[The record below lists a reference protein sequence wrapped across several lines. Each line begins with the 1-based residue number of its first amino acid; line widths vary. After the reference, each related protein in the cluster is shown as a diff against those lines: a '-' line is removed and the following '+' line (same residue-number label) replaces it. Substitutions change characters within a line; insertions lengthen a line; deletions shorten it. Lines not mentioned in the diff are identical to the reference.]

1 MDENVR
7 YITGIDV
14 GSENVRAVVATID
27 RDGSV
32 SVVGYNEGKNAG
44 MQKGV
49 VDTLSGPA
57 EAIDKM
63 LLEVERMSGFSINS
77 AFVSIN
83 GSNVMSVQ
91 ASGRIALG
99 TPDHE
104 ITEADLERVEG
115 ATVLG
120 KVPANREI
128 LDVLPLSY
136 TLDGQSG
143 IKDPLGM
150 TGLLLEM
157 NANVISALMP
167 TAVNLRKSLDGGGI
181 TAEKLIPSVCAA
193 ATAVL
198 TERQR
203 ENGVAVVDLGYAT
216 TGVAIYENGDLQY
229 VGVIPVGANNITND
243 LAILLQVPTEIAED
257 IKRRFVTG
265 LFKDDD
271 KEIVVKKG
279 RDELAFSRKEVN
291 RVVRDRLDEIFEGVV
306 NEIKLAG
313 YAKKLPEG
321 IVFVGGGSK
330 MRDLDVYAKSVLQTA
345 TRIGLPTGFG
355 GVADAI
361 KTPDYACALGL
372 ALLAARTAPAPV
384 HKTSKKS
391 TSKKSGNKK
400 EKLNFLSK
408 LFGKF

>member
-1 MDENVR
+1 MDENTR
-7 YITGIDV
+7 YVAGIDV
-14 GSENVRAVVATID
+14 GSENVRAVVATVG
-27 RDGSV
+27 RDGSI
-32 SVVGYNEGKNAG
+32 SVVGYNEGKNGG
-44 MQKGV
+44 MQKGT

-63 LLEVERMSGFSINS
+63 LLEVERMSGFNINS

-91 ASGRIALG
+91 ADGRIALG

-104 ITEADLERVEG
+104 ITEDDLDRVEG

-120 KVPANREI
+120 KIPANREI

-157 NANVISALMP
+157 RANVISALMP
-167 TAVNLRKSLDGGGI
+167 TAVNLRKSLDGANI
-181 TAEKLIPSVCAA
+181 TAEKLVPSVCAA

-198 TERQR
+198 SEKQR
-203 ENGVAVVDLGYAT
+203 ENGVAVIDLGYAT

-243 LAILLQVPTEIAED
+243 LAILLQVPTEVAED

-271 KEIVVKKG
+271 KEIVIKKG
-279 RDELAFSRKEVN
+279 REELAFSRKEVN
-291 RVVRDRLDEIFEGVV
+291 RVVRDRLDEIFAGVE

-321 IVFVGGGSK
+321 VVLVGGGSK
-330 MRDLDVYAKSVLQTA
+330 MRDLDIYAKSVLQTA
-345 TRIGLPTGFG
+345 TRIGLPVGFG

-361 KTPDYACALGL
+361 KSPDYACALGL
-372 ALLAARTAPAPV
+372 ALLASRSSGAPV
-384 HKTSKKS
+384 KNPTSKKPKAKKE
-391 TSKKSGNKK
+391 KKSGGGIFK
-400 EKLNFLSK
+400 K

>member
-1 MDENVR
+1 MDENTR
-7 YITGIDV
+7 YVAGIDV
-14 GSENVRAVVATID
+14 GSENIRAVVATVG
-27 RDGSV
+27 RDGSI

-44 MQKGV
+44 MQKGM

-57 EAIDKM
+57 EAVDKM
-63 LLEVERMSGFSINS
+63 LLEVERMSGFNINS

-83 GSNVMSVQ
+83 GSNVMSIQ
-91 ASGRIALG
+91 ADGRIALG

-104 ITEADLERVEG
+104 ITEEDLDRVEG

-120 KVPANREI
+120 KIPANREI

-157 NANVISALMP
+157 RANVISALMP
-167 TAVNLRKSLDGGGI
+167 TAVNLRKSLDGATI
-181 TAEKLIPSVCAA
+181 TAEKLVPSVMAA
-193 ATAVL
+193 ASAVL
-198 TERQR
+198 TEKQR

-243 LAILLQVPTEIAED
+243 LAILLQVPTEVAED

-279 RDELAFSRKEVN
+279 HTELAFSRKEVN
-291 RVVRDRLDEIFEGVV
+291 RVVRDRLDEIFAGVA

-321 IVFVGGGSK
+321 IVLVGGGAK
-330 MRDLDVYAKSVLQTA
+330 MRDLDVYAKSALGTA
-345 TRIGLPTGFG
+345 TRIGIPTGFG
-355 GVADAI
+355 GIADAI
-361 KTPDYACALGL
+361 AKPEYASAIGL
-372 ALLAARTAPAPV
+372 ALLASRSPGSAV
-384 HKTSKKS
+384 KKS
-391 TSKKSGNKK
+391 ATKKSKGKK
-400 EKLNFLSK
+400 EKTKPGLLKK

>member
-1 MDENVR
+1 MDENAR
-7 YITGIDV
+7 YVTGIDV

-27 RDGSV
+27 NKDGSI
-32 SVVGYNEGKNAG
+32 SVVGYNEGPNSG

-57 EAIDKM
+57 EAIDKI
-63 LLEVERMSGFSINS
+63 LLEVERMSGFDINS

-91 ASGRIALG
+91 ADGRIALG

-104 ITEADLERVEG
+104 ITEDDLDRVEG

-120 KVPANREI
+120 KIPANREI

-157 NANVISALMP
+157 RANVISALIP
-167 TAVNLRKSLDGGGI
+167 TAVNLRKSLDGSGI
-181 TAEKLIPSVCAA
+181 TAEKLIPSVMAA

-198 TERQR
+198 TEKQR
-203 ENGVAVVDLGYAT
+203 ENGVAVIDLGYTT

-229 VGVIPVGANNITND
+229 IGVIPVGANNITND
-243 LAILLQVPTEIAED
+243 LAILLQVPTEVAED

-265 LFKDDD
+265 VFKDDE

-279 RDELAFSRKEVN
+279 HTELAFKRKEVN
-291 RVVRDRLDEIFEGVV
+291 RVVRDRLDEIFAGVA

-313 YAKKLPEG
+313 YAQKLPEG
-321 IVFVGGGSK
+321 IVLVGGGAR
-330 MRDLDVYAKSVLQTA
+330 MRDLDIYAKSALQTA
-345 TRIGLPTGFG
+345 ARIGTPIGFSG
-355 GVADAI
+355 IADAI
-361 KTPDYACALGL
+361 SSPDYACALGL
-372 ALLAARTAPAPV
+372 ALLASRSTPSSSAS
-384 HKTSKKS
+384 HKSSKKS
-391 TSKKSGNKK
+391 KSKEKKKSGI
-400 EKLNFLSK
+400 FSK
-408 LFGKF
+408 VFGKF

>member
-1 MDENVR
+1 MDENTR
-7 YITGIDV
+7 YVAGIDV
-14 GSENVRAVVATID
+14 GSENIRAVVATVAP
-27 RDGSV
+27 DGTI
-32 SVVGYNEGKNAG
+32 SVVGYNEGKNSG
-44 MQKGV
+44 MQKGT

-57 EAIDKM
+57 EAVDKM

-83 GSNVMSVQ
+83 GSNVMSIQ
-91 ASGRIALG
+91 AEGRIALG

-104 ITEADLERVEG
+104 ITEEDLNRVEG

-157 NANVISALMP
+157 RANVISALMP
-167 TAVNLRKSLDGGGI
+167 TAVNLKKSLDGGGI
-181 TAEKLIPSVCAA
+181 TAEKLIPSVMAA
-193 ATAVL
+193 GTAVL
-198 TERQR
+198 TEKQR

-229 VGVIPVGANNITND
+229 VSVIPVGANNITND

-271 KEIVVKKG
+271 KEIVIKKG
-279 RDELAFSRKEVN
+279 RDELAFKRRDVN
-291 RVVRDRLDEIFEGVV
+291 RVVRDRLDEIFAGVA

-321 IVFVGGGSK
+321 IVLVGGGAK
-330 MRDLDVYAKSVLQTA
+330 MRDLDVYVKSALGTA
-345 TRIGLPTGFG
+345 TRIGIPTGFG

-361 KTPDYACALGL
+361 KSPDYAAALGL
-372 ALLAARTAPAPV
+372 ALLASATAPIKPTS
-384 HKTSKKS
+384 HKSSKKN
-391 TSKKSGNKK
+391 KSKK
-400 EKLNFLSK
+400 EKTRSGLLGK

>member
-1 MDENVR
+1 MDENTR
-7 YITGIDV
+7 YVAGIDV
-14 GSENVRAVVATID
+14 GSENVRAVVATVGK
-27 RDGSV
+27 DGAV

-44 MQKGV
+44 MQKGT

-63 LLEVERMSGFSINS
+63 LLEVERMSGFNIDS

-91 ASGRIALG
+91 ADGRIALG

-104 ITEADLERVEG
+104 ITDEDLDRVEG

-120 KVPANREI
+120 KIPANREI

-157 NANVISALMP
+157 RANVISALMP
-167 TAVNLRKSLDGGGI
+167 TAVNLRKSLDGATI
-181 TAEKLIPSVCAA
+181 TAEKLVPSVMAA

-198 TERQR
+198 TEKQR
-203 ENGVAVVDLGYAT
+203 ENGVAVIDLGYAT
-216 TGVAIYENGDLQY
+216 TGIAIYENGDLQY
-229 VGVIPVGANNITND
+229 VSVIPVGANNITND
-243 LAILLQVPTEIAED
+243 LAILLQVPTEVAED

-265 LFKDDD
+265 VFKDDD
-271 KEIVVKKG
+271 KEIVIKKG
-279 RDELAFSRKEVN
+279 HSELAFSRKEVN
-291 RVVRDRLDEIFEGVV
+291 RVVRDRLDEIFAGVE

-321 IVFVGGGSK
+321 IVLVGGGAR
-330 MRDLDVYAKSVLQTA
+330 MRDLDVYVKSILQTA
-345 TRIGLPTGFG
+345 TRIGTPTGFG
-355 GVADAI
+355 GIADAI
-361 KTPDYACALGL
+361 STPDYACALGL
-372 ALLAARTAPAPV
+372 ALLSAESPSKPAI
-384 HKTSKKS
+384 KSAKKAKS
-391 TSKKSGNKK
+391 LKKNAKPSFLKK
-400 EKLNFLSK
+400 I
-408 LFGKF
+408 FGKF

>member
-1 MDENVR
+1 MDENTR
-7 YITGIDV
+7 YVTGIDV
-14 GSENVRAVVATID
+14 GSENVRAVVATVG
-27 RDGSV
+27 RDGAI

-44 MQKGV
+44 MQKDT

-57 EAIDKM
+57 EAIDRM
-63 LLEVERMSGFSINS
+63 LLEVERMSGFNINS

-83 GSNVMSVQ
+83 GSNVMSIQ
-91 ASGRIALG
+91 AEGRIALG

-104 ITEADLERVEG
+104 ITEDDLNRVEG

-157 NANVISALMP
+157 RANVISALMP
-167 TAVNLRKSLDGGGI
+167 TAVNLRKALDGATI
-181 TAEKLIPSVCAA
+181 TAEKLIPSVMAA
-193 ATAVL
+193 AAAVL
-198 TERQR
+198 TEKQR
-203 ENGVAVVDLGYAT
+203 ENGVAVIDLGYAT

-243 LAILLQVPTEIAED
+243 LAILLQVPTEVAED

-265 LFKDDD
+265 IFKDDD

-279 RDELAFSRKEVN
+279 HTELAFSRKEVN
-291 RVVRDRLDEIFEGVV
+291 RVVRDRLDEIFAGVE
-306 NEIKLAG
+306 NEIRVAG

-321 IVFVGGGSK
+321 IVLVGGGAR
-330 MRDLDVYAKSVLQTA
+330 MRDLDVYAKNVLQTA
-345 TRIGLPTGFG
+345 SRIGIPSGFG
-355 GVADAI
+355 GIADAI
-361 KTPDYACALGL
+361 NSPDYAGALGL
-372 ALLAARTAPAPV
+372 ALLAAESAPL
-384 HKTSKKS
+384 KTDSKPLKKS
-391 TSKKSGNKK
+391 KSNKKAARSGNIIK
-400 EKLNFLSK
+400 K

>member
-1 MDENVR
+1 MDENTR
-7 YITGIDV
+7 YVAGIDV
-14 GSENVRAVVATID
+14 GSENIRAVVATVG
-27 RDGSV
+27 RDGSI

-44 MQKGV
+44 MQKGM

-57 EAIDKM
+57 EAVDKM
-63 LLEVERMSGFSINS
+63 LLEVERMSGFNINS

-83 GSNVMSVQ
+83 GSNVMSIQ
-91 ASGRIALG
+91 ADGRIALG

-104 ITEADLERVEG
+104 ITEEDLDRVEG

-120 KVPANREI
+120 KIPANREI

-157 NANVISALMP
+157 RANVISALMP
-167 TAVNLRKSLDGGGI
+167 TAVNLRKSLDGATI
-181 TAEKLIPSVCAA
+181 TAEKLVPSVMAA
-193 ATAVL
+193 ASAVL
-198 TERQR
+198 TEKQR

-243 LAILLQVPTEIAED
+243 LAILLQVPTEVAED

-279 RDELAFSRKEVN
+279 HTELAFSRKEVN
-291 RVVRDRLDEIFEGVV
+291 RVVRDRLDEIFAGVA

-321 IVFVGGGSK
+321 IVLVGGGAK
-330 MRDLDVYAKSVLQTA
+330 MRDLDVYAKSALGTA
-345 TRIGLPTGFG
+345 TRIGIPTGFG
-355 GVADAI
+355 GIADAI
-361 KTPDYACALGL
+361 AKPEYASAIGL
-372 ALLAARTAPAPV
+372 ALLASRSSGSAV
-384 HKTSKKS
+384 KKS
-391 TSKKSGNKK
+391 PTKKSKSKK
-400 EKLNFLSK
+400 EKTKPGIFKK

>member
-1 MDENVR
+1 MDENAR
-7 YITGIDV
+7 YVAGIDV
-14 GSENVRAVVATID
+14 GSENVRAVVATVG
-27 RDGSV
+27 RDGSI

-44 MQKGV
+44 MQKGT

-57 EAIDKM
+57 EAVDKM
-63 LLEVERMSGFSINS
+63 LLEVERMSGFNINS

-83 GSNVMSVQ
+83 GSNVMSIQ
-91 ASGRIALG
+91 ADGRIALG

-104 ITEADLERVEG
+104 ITEEDLDRVEG

-157 NANVISALMP
+157 RANVISALMP
-167 TAVNLRKSLDGGGI
+167 TAVNLRKSLDGATI
-181 TAEKLIPSVCAA
+181 TAEKLVPSVMAA
-193 ATAVL
+193 ATSVL
-198 TERQR
+198 TEKQR
-203 ENGVAVVDLGYAT
+203 ENGVAVVDLGYST

-243 LAILLQVPTEIAED
+243 LAILLQVPTEVAED

-265 LFKDDD
+265 LFEDD
-271 KEIVVKKG
+271 KKEIAVKKG
-279 RDELAFSRKEVN
+279 HTELSFSRKEVN
-291 RVVRDRLDEIFEGVV
+291 RVVRDRLDEIFAGVA

-313 YAKKLPEG
+313 YDKKLPEG
-321 IVFVGGGSK
+321 IVLVGGGAK
-330 MRDLDVYAKSVLQTA
+330 MRDLDVYAKSVLNAA
-345 TRIGLPTGFG
+345 TRIGIPTGFG
-355 GVADAI
+355 GIGDAI
-361 KTPDYACALGL
+361 AKPEYAGAIGL
-372 ALLAARTAPAPV
+372 ALLASRSSGSAV
-384 HKTSKKS
+384 KKS
-391 TSKKSGNKK
+391 PAKKSKSKK
-400 EKLNFLSK
+400 EKTKPGLLKK

>member
-1 MDENVR
+1 MDENTR
-7 YITGIDV
+7 YVAGIDV
-14 GSENVRAVVATID
+14 GSENIRAVVATVG
-27 RDGSV
+27 RDGSI

-44 MQKGV
+44 MQKGM

-57 EAIDKM
+57 EAVDKM
-63 LLEVERMSGFSINS
+63 LLEVERMSGFNINS

-83 GSNVMSVQ
+83 GSNVMSIQ
-91 ASGRIALG
+91 ADGRIALG

-104 ITEADLERVEG
+104 ITEEDLDRVEG

-120 KVPANREI
+120 KIPANREI

-157 NANVISALMP
+157 RANVISALMP
-167 TAVNLRKSLDGGGI
+167 TAVNLRKSLDGATI
-181 TAEKLIPSVCAA
+181 TAEKLVPSVMAA
-193 ATAVL
+193 ASAVL
-198 TERQR
+198 TEKQR

-216 TGVAIYENGDLQY
+216 TGIAIYENGDLQY
-229 VGVIPVGANNITND
+229 VGVIPVGANNSTND
-243 LAILLQVPTEIAED
+243 LAILLQVPTEVAED

-279 RDELAFSRKEVN
+279 HTELAFSRKEVN
-291 RVVRDRLDEIFEGVV
+291 RVVRDRLDEIFAGVA

-321 IVFVGGGSK
+321 IVLVGGGAK
-330 MRDLDVYAKSVLQTA
+330 MRDLDVYAKSALGTA
-345 TRIGLPTGFG
+345 TRIGIPTGFG
-355 GVADAI
+355 GIADAI
-361 KTPDYACALGL
+361 AKPEYASAIGL
-372 ALLAARTAPAPV
+372 ALLASRSSGSAV
-384 HKTSKKS
+384 KKS
-391 TSKKSGNKK
+391 PTKKSKSKK
-400 EKLNFLSK
+400 EKTKPGIFKK

>member
-1 MDENVR
+1 MDENTR
-7 YITGIDV
+7 YVAGIDV
-14 GSENVRAVVATID
+14 GSENIRAVVATVG
-27 RDGSV
+27 RDGSI

-44 MQKGV
+44 MQKGM

-57 EAIDKM
+57 EAVDKM
-63 LLEVERMSGFSINS
+63 LLEVERMSGFNINS

-83 GSNVMSVQ
+83 GSNVMSIQ
-91 ASGRIALG
+91 ADGRIALG

-104 ITEADLERVEG
+104 ITEEDLDRVEG

-120 KVPANREI
+120 KIPANREI

-157 NANVISALMP
+157 RANVISALMP
-167 TAVNLRKSLDGGGI
+167 TAVNLRKSLDGATI
-181 TAEKLIPSVCAA
+181 TAEKLVPSVMAA
-193 ATAVL
+193 ASAVL
-198 TERQR
+198 TEKQR

-243 LAILLQVPTEIAED
+243 LAILLQVPTEVAED

-279 RDELAFSRKEVN
+279 HTELAFSRKEVN
-291 RVVRDRLDEIFEGVV
+291 RVVRDRLDEIFAGVA

-321 IVFVGGGSK
+321 IVLVGGGAK
-330 MRDLDVYAKSVLQTA
+330 MRDLDVYAKSALGTA
-345 TRIGLPTGFG
+345 TRIGIPTGFG
-355 GVADAI
+355 GIADAI
-361 KTPDYACALGL
+361 AKPEYASAIGL
-372 ALLAARTAPAPV
+372 ALLASRSSDSAV
-384 HKTSKKS
+384 KKS
-391 TSKKSGNKK
+391 PTKKSKSKK
-400 EKLNFLSK
+400 EKTKPGLLKK

>member
-1 MDENVR
+1 MDENTR
-7 YITGIDV
+7 YVAGIDV
-14 GSENVRAVVATID
+14 GSENVRAVVATVG
-27 RDGSV
+27 RDGSI

-44 MQKGV
+44 MQKGT

-57 EAIDKM
+57 EAVDKM
-63 LLEVERMSGFSINS
+63 LLEVERMSGFNINS

-91 ASGRIALG
+91 ADGRIALG

-104 ITEADLERVEG
+104 ITEEDLDRVEG

-120 KVPANREI
+120 KIPANREI

-157 NANVISALMP
+157 RANVISALTP
-167 TAVNLRKSLDGGGI
+167 TAVNLRKSLDGATI
-181 TAEKLIPSVCAA
+181 TAEKLVPSVMAA
-193 ATAVL
+193 ASAVL
-198 TERQR
+198 TEKQR
-203 ENGVAVVDLGYAT
+203 ENGVAVVDFGYAT

-243 LAILLQVPTEIAED
+243 LAILLQVPTEVAED

-265 LFKDDD
+265 LFKDED

-279 RDELAFSRKEVN
+279 HTELAFSRKEVN
-291 RVVRDRLDEIFEGVV
+291 RVVRDRLDEIFAGIA

-313 YAKKLPEG
+313 YDKKLPEG
-321 IVFVGGGSK
+321 IVFVGGGAK
-330 MRDLDVYAKSVLQTA
+330 MRDLDVYAKSVLGTA
-345 TRIGLPTGFG
+345 TRIGIPTGFG
-355 GVADAI
+355 GIGDAI
-361 KTPDYACALGL
+361 AKPEYAAAIGL
-372 ALLAARTAPAPV
+372 ALLASRSSGSV
-384 HKTSKKS
+384 VKKS
-391 TSKKSGNKK
+391 SAKKSKGK
-400 EKLNFLSK
+400 EKKKPGILKK

>member
-1 MDENVR
+1 MDENAR
-7 YITGIDV
+7 YVAGIDV
-14 GSENVRAVVATID
+14 GSENVRAVVATVG
-27 RDGSV
+27 RDGSI

-44 MQKGV
+44 MQKGT

-57 EAIDKM
+57 EAVDKM
-63 LLEVERMSGFSINS
+63 LLEVERMSGFNINS

-91 ASGRIALG
+91 ADGRIALG

-104 ITEADLERVEG
+104 ITEDDLDRVEG
-115 ATVLG
+115 ATILG
-120 KVPANREI
+120 KIPANREI

-157 NANVISALMP
+157 HANVISALMP
-167 TAVNLRKSLDGGGI
+167 TAVNLRKSLDGATI
-181 TAEKLIPSVCAA
+181 TAEKLVPSVMAA
-193 ATAVL
+193 ASAVL
-198 TERQR
+198 TEKQR
-203 ENGVAVVDLGYAT
+203 ENGVAVVDLGYST

-243 LAILLQVPTEIAED
+243 LAILLQVPTEVAED

-279 RDELAFSRKEVN
+279 HTELSFSRKEVN
-291 RVVRDRLDEIFEGVV
+291 RVVRDRLDEIFAGVA

-321 IVFVGGGSK
+321 IVLVGGGAK
-330 MRDLDVYAKSVLQTA
+330 MRDLDVYAKSVLGTA
-345 TRIGLPTGFG
+345 TRIGIPTGFG
-355 GVADAI
+355 GIADAI
-361 KTPDYACALGL
+361 AKPEYAGAIGL
-372 ALLAARTAPAPV
+372 VLLASRSNENPTKKV
-384 HKTSKKS
+384 ISKKS
-391 TSKKSGNKK
+391 KSSKKEGRKSGIFK
-400 EKLNFLSK
+400 K

>member
-1 MDENVR
+1 MDENTR
-7 YITGIDV
+7 YVAGIDV
-14 GSENVRAVVATID
+14 GSENVRAVVATVGK
-27 RDGSV
+27 DGAI

-44 MQKGV
+44 MQKGT

-63 LLEVERMSGFSINS
+63 LLEVERMSGFNIDS

-91 ASGRIALG
+91 ADGRIALG

-104 ITEADLERVEG
+104 ITDEDLDRVEG

-120 KVPANREI
+120 KIPANREI

-157 NANVISALMP
+157 RANVISALTP
-167 TAVNLRKSLDGGGI
+167 TAVNLRKSLDGATI
-181 TAEKLIPSVCAA
+181 TAEKLVPSVMAA

-198 TERQR
+198 TEKQR
-203 ENGVAVVDLGYAT
+203 ENGVAVIDLGYAT
-216 TGVAIYENGDLQY
+216 TGIAIYENGDLQH
-229 VGVIPVGANNITND
+229 VSVIPVGANNITND
-243 LAILLQVPTEIAED
+243 LAILLQVPTEVAED

-265 LFKDDD
+265 VFKDDD
-271 KEIVVKKG
+271 KEIVIKKG
-279 RDELAFSRKEVN
+279 HTELSFSRKEVN
-291 RVVRDRLDEIFEGVV
+291 RVVRDRLDEIFAGVE

-321 IVFVGGGSK
+321 IVLVGGGAR

-345 TRIGLPTGFG
+345 TRIGIPAGFG
-355 GVADAI
+355 GIADAI
-361 KTPDYACALGL
+361 STPDYACALGL
-372 ALLAARTAPAPV
+372 ALLSAESPSKPAI
-384 HKTSKKS
+384 KSTKKAKSSKKDAKPS
-391 TSKKSGNKK
+391 FLKKI
-400 EKLNFLSK
+400 
-408 LFGKF
+408 FGKF

>member
-1 MDENVR
+1 MDENTR
-7 YITGIDV
+7 YVAGIDV
-14 GSENVRAVVATID
+14 GSENIRAVVATIAP
-27 RDGSV
+27 DGAL
-32 SVVGYNEGKNAG
+32 SVVGYNEGKNSG

-57 EAIDKM
+57 EAVDKM

-91 ASGRIALG
+91 AEGRIALG

-104 ITEADLERVEG
+104 ITSEDLDRVEG
-115 ATVLG
+115 ATILG
-120 KVPANREI
+120 KIPANREI

-157 NANVISALMP
+157 RANVISALMP
-167 TAVNLRKSLDGGGI
+167 TAVNLKKSLDGGGI
-181 TAEKLIPSVCAA
+181 TAEKLIPSVMAA
-193 ATAVL
+193 GAAVL
-198 TERQR
+198 TEKQR

-216 TGVAIYENGDLQY
+216 TGIAIYENGDLQY
-229 VGVIPVGANNITND
+229 VSVIPVGANNITND

-271 KEIVVKKG
+271 KEIVIKKG
-279 RDELAFSRKEVN
+279 REELAFKRRDVN
-291 RVVRDRLDEIFEGVV
+291 RVVRDRLDEIFAGVA

-321 IVFVGGGSK
+321 IVLVGGGAK
-330 MRDLDVYAKSVLQTA
+330 MRDLDVYVKSALNSA
-345 TRIGLPTGFG
+345 TRIGLPIGFG
-355 GVADAI
+355 GVADSI
-361 KTPDYACALGL
+361 KSPDYAAALGL
-372 ALLAARTAPAPV
+372 ALFASHATPAKPIS

-391 TSKKSGNKK
+391 KSKK
-400 EKLNFLSK
+400 EKSG
-408 LFGKF
+408 LFGKIFKKF

>member
-1 MDENVR
+1 MDENTR
-7 YITGIDV
+7 YVAGIDV
-14 GSENVRAVVATID
+14 GSENIRAVVATVG
-27 RDGSV
+27 RDGSI

-44 MQKGV
+44 MQKGM

-57 EAIDKM
+57 EAVDKM
-63 LLEVERMSGFSINS
+63 LLEVERMSGFNINS

-83 GSNVMSVQ
+83 GSNVMSIQ
-91 ASGRIALG
+91 ADGRIALG

-104 ITEADLERVEG
+104 ITEEDLDRVEG

-120 KVPANREI
+120 KIPANREI

-157 NANVISALMP
+157 RANVISALMP
-167 TAVNLRKSLDGGGI
+167 TAVNLRKSLDGATI
-181 TAEKLIPSVCAA
+181 TAEKLVPSVMAA
-193 ATAVL
+193 ASAVL
-198 TERQR
+198 TEKQR

-216 TGVAIYENGDLQY
+216 TGIAIYENGDLQY

-243 LAILLQVPTEIAED
+243 LAILLQVPTEVAED

-279 RDELAFSRKEVN
+279 HTELAFSRKEVN
-291 RVVRDRLDEIFEGVV
+291 RVVRDRLDEIFAGVA

-321 IVFVGGGSK
+321 IVLVGGGAK
-330 MRDLDVYAKSVLQTA
+330 MRDLDVYAKSALGTA
-345 TRIGLPTGFG
+345 TRIGIPTGFG
-355 GVADAI
+355 GIADAI
-361 KTPDYACALGL
+361 AKPEYASAIGL
-372 ALLAARTAPAPV
+372 ALLASRSSGSAV
-384 HKTSKKS
+384 KKS
-391 TSKKSGNKK
+391 PTKKSKSKK
-400 EKLNFLSK
+400 EKTKPGIFKK